1 MPGTLYLIP
10 NTLGDDD
17 RESQLNHVLP
27 RDTIERASQLRHWIV
42 ENAKTARALLKA
54 VGSQSPLVCPIQE
67 KNILV

>member
-27 RDTIERASQLRHWIV
+27 RDTIEKASQLRYWIV
-42 ENAKTARALLKA
+42 ENAKTARAVSYTHLTL
-54 VGSQSPLVCPIQE
+54 PT
-67 KNILV
+67 ILRV